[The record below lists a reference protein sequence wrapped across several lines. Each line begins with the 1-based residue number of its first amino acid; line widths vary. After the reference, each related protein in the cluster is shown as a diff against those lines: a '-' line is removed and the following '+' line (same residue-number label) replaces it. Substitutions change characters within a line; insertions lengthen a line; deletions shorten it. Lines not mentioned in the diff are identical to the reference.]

1 MILSNLEGKKIVL
14 ASKSPRRQELLKGLG
29 LNFEIRLKEVDETFP
44 PHLMGGDIPLYLS
57 ALKAEAFKDE
67 MKPNEIVITADTVV
81 WVGDTVLNKPEDRE
95 QAIEMLELLSDK
107 THIVYTAV
115 NIMSNGNS
123 VRFVDETH
131 VTFRVLSKEEIEHY
145 VDFYKPFDKAGAYG
159 VQEFIGFIAIKELK
173 GSFYN
178 VMGLPTHRV
187 YEELKQF

>member
-67 MKPNEIVITADTVV
+67 MKADEIVITADTVV
-81 WVGDTVLNKPEDRE
+81 WIGDTVLNKPEDRE

-115 NIMSNGNS
+115 NIMSKENS

-187 YEELKQF
+187 YEELKHF